1 MNFLVLNSFFK
12 RRNPWRAAAMAAAM
26 ASLTLSSIP
35 ADACSCRPPTSP
47 GAARDAADAVF
58 EGRAGTG
65 AVAKS
70 AGPGLSPTGM
80 SVPFTVLRGFKG
92 VNAGEQVSIA
102 TSGSPAT
109 CGFPFAAGETYLVY
123 AWREKSGGFGTGL
136 CSRTRKSAEAADDFA
151 AFAAPAGGGSPAPAS
166 GTASSTAVAAPAKDP
181 SMASNSNATPG
192 NTTEPGSSEPAPA
205 GTGGPSGIS
214 VEPAGASPP
223 AETPSG
229 GCAACAVNPGDQ
241 ANQMPELAALLG
253 LAAIAGRIARRR
265 R

>member
-1 MNFLVLNSFFK
+1 
-12 RRNPWRAAAMAAAM
+12 
-26 ASLTLSSIP
+26 
-35 ADACSCRPPTSP
+35 
-47 GAARDAADAVF
+47 VF

-136 CSRTRKSAEAADDFA
+136 CSRTRKSAEAADDFS
-151 AFAAPAGGGSPAPAS
+151 AFAAPAGGGTGSPAPVPS
-166 GTASSTAVAAPAKDP
+166 GTATAAPAKDP
-181 SMASNSNATPG
+181 STAGNSNATPG
-192 NTTEPGSSEPAPA
+192 NTTGPGSSEPHPA
-205 GTGGPSGIS
+205 GASGPSGIS
-214 VEPAGASPP
+214 VEPAGAAPP

-241 ANQMPELAALLG
+241 ADQMPELAALLG
-253 LAAIAGRIARRR
+253 LAAIVGRIARRR

>member
-1 MNFLVLNSFFK
+1 
-12 RRNPWRAAAMAAAM
+12 MAAVI

-35 ADACSCRPPTSP
+35 ADACSCRPPPSP
-47 GAARDAADAVF
+47 AAARDAADAVF

-65 AVAKS
+65 TVAKS

-80 SVPFTVLRGFKG
+80 SVPFTVIRGFKG
-92 VNAGEQVSIA
+92 VNAGEQVTIA
-102 TSGSPAT
+102 TSGSPAM

-136 CSRTRKSAEAADDFA
+136 CSRTRKSADATDDFA
-151 AFAAPAGGGSPAPAS
+151 AFAAPAGGGSPAPSPGGA
-166 GTASSTAVAAPAKDP
+166 TSSTAPAATAKDP
-181 SMASNSNATPG
+181 ATAGNSNATPG
-192 NTTEPGSSEPAPA
+192 NTTGPGSSEPAPA
-205 GTGGPSGIS
+205 GAPSGIS
-214 VEPAGASPP
+214 VEPASAAPP

-241 ANQMPELAALLG
+241 NEQMPELAALLG
-253 LAAIAGRIARRR
+253 LAAVAGRIARRR